1 MQNGSTMKKNIA
13 VILAGG
19 LGERAGF
26 SRPKQLVK
34 LAGRPVIAHTLERFQ
49 NHVAIDEIAIVTNE
63 QCEAE
68 IADLVSAG
76 RVTKVRRLLLGGKE
90 RHESSLAA
98 IRAYEKE
105 AEDHDIRLIF
115 HDAVRPLVSEMIISS
130 VVSALDYYTAVD
142 VAIAATD
149 TVLRADPDSNTI
161 CDVPDRRQMRL
172 GQTPQAFHYDTI
184 RRAYEIGLK
193 DPAFRTTDDCGVV
206 LKYLPDDKIYIVEG
220 ASDNLKLTYPQ
231 DLLVIDKY
239 LQTNAGRRVDA
250 AVSTVALSGLK
261 GKSIVIFGGSSGI
274 GASMARSAQAHGAR
288 VAVASRATGV
298 DIGDYRAVDDFLN
311 RQAASAGGIDAVIV
325 SAARL
330 IRIPLNNMSVEDV
343 AGSVATNY
351 TGALYVAKAAF
362 EHLARSSGQL
372 LYFSSSSYTYGRANY
387 AAYSSSKAAVVNL
400 TQALAEEWASSGVRV
415 NCINPD
421 RTGTP
426 MRTMAFGA
434 EPADSLLDADE
445 VAKRALMILTTVHNG
460 YIFDIKNT

>member
-1 MQNGSTMKKNIA
+1 MRKNIA

-19 LGERAGF
+19 IGERAGF

-49 NHVAIDEIAIVTNE
+49 NHDAIDEIAIVTNE

-76 RVTKVRRLLLGGKE
+76 RVTKVKRLLLGGKE

-105 AEDHDIRLIF
+105 ALDTDIRLIF
-115 HDAVRPLVSEMIISS
+115 HDAVRPLVSEMIITA
-130 VVSALDYYTAVD
+130 VVSALDYYSAVD

-161 CDVPDRRQMRL
+161 CDVPDRREMRL

-184 RRAYEIGLK
+184 RRAYDIGLK
-193 DPAFRTTDDCGVV
+193 DPNFRTTDDCGVV
-206 LKYLPDDKIYIVEG
+206 LKYLPGDKIYIVEG

-231 DLLVIDKY
+231 DLLIIDKY

-250 AVSTVALSGLK
+250 APSSVALSALK

-274 GASMARSAQAHGAR
+274 GASMARLAQAHGAR
-288 VAVASRATGV
+288 VAVASRSNGV
-298 DIGDYRAVDDFLN
+298 DVNDYVAVAEFIA
-311 RQAASAGGIDAVIV
+311 QQVKAVGSIDAVVV

-330 IRIPLNNMSVEDV
+330 IRVPLNNMSVDDIAV
-343 AGSVATNY
+343 SVATNY

-362 EHLARSSGQL
+362 EHLAKSAGQL

-387 AAYSSSKAAVVNL
+387 AAYSSSKAAIVNL
-400 TQALAEEWASSGVRV
+400 TQALAEEWASAGVRV

-434 EPADSLLDADE
+434 EPPETLLHADD
-445 VAKRALMILTTVHNG
+445 VARRALMTLTTAHSG
-460 YIFDIKNT
+460 YIFDIKKT

>member
-1 MQNGSTMKKNIA
+1 MKKNIA

-49 NHVAIDEIAIVTNE
+49 NHAAIDEIAIVTNE

-76 RVTKVRRLLLGGKE
+76 RVTKVKRLLLGGKE

-105 AEDHDIRLIF
+105 ALDTDIRLIF
-115 HDAVRPLVSEMIISS
+115 HDAVRPLVSEMIITS
-130 VVSALDYYTAVD
+130 VVSALDYYSAVD

-161 CDVPDRRQMRL
+161 CEVPDRRQMRL
-172 GQTPQAFHYDTI
+172 GQTPQAFHYNTI
-184 RRAYEIGLK
+184 RQAYDLGLQ
-193 DPAFRTTDDCGVV
+193 DPNFRTTDDCGVV
-206 LKYLPDDKIYIVEG
+206 LKYLPHDKIYIVEG

-231 DLLVIDKY
+231 DLLLIDKY

-250 AVSTVALSGLK
+250 APSSVALSGLK
-261 GKSIVIFGGSSGI
+261 GKSILIFGGSSGI
-274 GASMARSAQAHGAR
+274 GASMARLAEAHGAR
-288 VAVASRATGV
+288 VAIASRSSGV
-298 DIGDYRAVDDFLN
+298 DINDYQAV
-311 RQAASAGGIDAVIV
+311 AGFIAQQVEAVGSIDAVVV

-330 IRIPLNNMSVEDV
+330 IRIPLNNMSVEDI

-351 TGALYVAKAAF
+351 TGAMYVAKAAF
-362 EHLARSSGQL
+362 EHLAKSSGQL

-387 AAYSSSKAAVVNL
+387 AAYSSAKAAIVNL
-400 TQALAEEWASSGVRV
+400 TQALAEEWASAGVRV

-421 RTGTP
+421 RTSTP
-426 MRTMAFGA
+426 MRTTAFGA
-434 EPADSLLDADE
+434 EPPETLLQADD
-445 VAKRALMILTTVHNG
+445 VARRALMTLTTAHSG
-460 YIFDIKNT
+460 YIFDIKKN